1 MKRRPLHNCFAG
13 LAGGLLLALPG
24 LASAGPPWG
33 AGGLPAALKACEA
46 ELASCREQQVFT
58 FPGDGQTG
66 AMLSYTDNGD
76 GTFTDDNTGLMWEI
90 KLAQDDP
97 ACAAPNQM
105 DRDVHCVNNRY
116 TWSTT
121 SPISNG
127 GWAFDGTAKTA
138 FLDELNGEL
147 TGEPFAGYDDWRLPT
162 VKELQSLVDYSV
174 RLPNPAVSPDL
185 PGATETGGYWSSTS
199 VSSRSDDQRAWFV
212 TFYNGDLFFYYKIN
226 VFHVRA
232 VRGRW

>member
-138 FLDELNGEL
+138 LKADSYCRHPVISAF
-147 TGEPFAGYDDWRLPT
+147 
-162 VKELQSLVDYSV
+162 V
-174 RLPNPAVSPDL
+174 RES
-185 PGATETGGYWSSTS
+185 
-199 VSSRSDDQRAWFV
+199 
-212 TFYNGDLFFYYKIN
+212 IC
-226 VFHVRA
+226 
-232 VRGRW
+232 